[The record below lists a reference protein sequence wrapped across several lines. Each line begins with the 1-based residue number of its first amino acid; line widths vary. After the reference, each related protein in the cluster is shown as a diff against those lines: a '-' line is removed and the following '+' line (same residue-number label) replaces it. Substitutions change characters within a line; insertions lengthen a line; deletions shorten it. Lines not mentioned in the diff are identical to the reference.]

1 MRAFSLIELI
11 FVIVIMGIL
20 TFSALEF
27 IPDNTLISD
36 KEMLRLKIM
45 QKKSNA
51 LGYKKIGFEDY
62 ICITFDKNYLNEE
75 DKNSNEKVHYI
86 FKSDISVEGL
96 SGNRIC
102 FDSFGRV
109 YDNEI
114 DDTLENLIENII
126 TIKLIY
132 KNDEKNITIYPL
144 TGAIK

>member
-36 KEMLRLKIM
+36 KDMLKLKIM

-51 LGYKKIGFEDY
+51 LGYKNIGLDDYNY
-62 ICITFDKNYLNEE
+62 ICITFDKDYLNNNE
-75 DKNSNEKVHYI
+75 DENYT
-86 FKSDISVEGL
+86 FKSDISIDGL
-96 SGNRIC
+96 SGNRVC
-102 FDSFGRV
+102 FDSFGRM
-109 YDNEI
+109 YDKEI
-114 DDTLENLIENII
+114 DIELKNLISSKTILITLKYKDQKQNIV
-126 TIKLIY
+126 
-132 KNDEKNITIYPL
+132 IYPL